1 MLAMLL
7 TFSSVGP
14 VECLMKRSRSD
25 RPIVARGRVIAD
37 LVKCL
42 CMQVSDVEVRLSRRL
57 VNGDLANSENN

>member
-37 LVKCL
+37 LVK
-42 CMQVSDVEVRLSRRL
+42 
-57 VNGDLANSENN
+57 